1 MNTLSIGV
9 DTGGTFTDLVLLDR
23 AAGSLAIH
31 KLPTTPDD
39 PAQGI
44 LQGIEALLAA
54 AKRDAGDIDLL
65 VHGTTLATNAI
76 LQRRHAKTGMLTT
89 AGFRDVLE
97 IGRQRRPSF
106 YNLDVSKPVP
116 PVTRDCIFE
125 IAGRLDETGAE
136 VAPLDE
142 AAVRAAVEA
151 LRGAGIE
158 AITVCFMHA
167 YAGIVTLTAW
177 LRHGR
182 CFSVSGCA
190 RYPTV
195 VTAFHRSSSSMPSGS
210 IAVSR

>member
-116 PVTRDCIFE
+116 PVTRD
-125 IAGRLDETGAE
+125 
-136 VAPLDE
+136 
-142 AAVRAAVEA
+142 
-151 LRGAGIE
+151 
-158 AITVCFMHA
+158 
-167 YAGIVTLTAW
+167 GIVTLTAW

>member
-167 YAGIVTLTAW
+167 YANPA
-177 LRHGR
+177 HEEK
-182 CFSVSGCA
+182 A
-190 RYPTV
+190 R
-195 VTAFHRSSSSMPSGS
+195 AMALSS
-210 IAVSR
+210 